1 MVFLDKLK
9 SLSETY
15 AMVEEKLGIRRFIQ
29 YSLFILAM
37 YATFNFNS
45 IVENIIKI
53 QTEIKKKEHEERLS
67 MRDGLMSELNPLLVE
82 LRSRSGASRVLYF
95 EYHNSTENFVG
106 IPFKFANLV
115 LFNQA
120 YGCPD
125 FDVYNYRDIN
135 SGLISRI
142 YGDLKKNEIIINK
155 GKAEDIEFYTK
166 YPEIHEFF
174 SSKDGSVQQVF
185 VNLPGVN
192 FPVGMIV
199 LEWVDENEKIN
210 SDSEWKRITSVI
222 TDELPRINA
231 LISKY
236 TP

>member
-1 MVFLDKLK
+1 MAFLDKLK

-45 IVENIIKI
+45 IVENVIKI

-106 IPFKFANLV
+106 IPFKYANLV
-115 LFNQA
+115 LFNQS

-125 FDVYNYRDIN
+125 FDVYSYRDIN
-135 SGLISRI
+135 SGLISGI

-155 GKAEDIEFYTK
+155 GRAGDIEFYAK

-199 LEWVDENEKIN
+199 LEWVDENEKIS
-210 SDSEWKRITSVI
+210 SDLEWKRITSVI

>member
-155 GKAEDIEFYTK
+155 GRAEDIEFYTK

>member
-1 MVFLDKLK
+1 MAFLDKLK

-53 QTEIKKKEHEERLS
+53 QTEIKKKEHEERLN

-155 GKAEDIEFYTK
+155 GRAEDIEFYTK

>member
-1 MVFLDKLK
+1 MAFLDKLK

-155 GKAEDIEFYTK
+155 GRAEDIEFYTK

-199 LEWVDENEKIN
+199 LEWVDENEKIS
-210 SDSEWKRITSVI
+210 SDSEWKRVTSVI

>member
-1 MVFLDKLK
+1 MAFLDKLK

-45 IVENIIKI
+45 IVENVIKI

-106 IPFKFANLV
+106 IPFKYANLV
-115 LFNQA
+115 LFNQS

-125 FDVYNYRDIN
+125 FDVYSYRDIN
-135 SGLISRI
+135 SGLISGI

-155 GKAEDIEFYTK
+155 GRAGDIEFYTK

-199 LEWVDENEKIN
+199 LEWVDENEKIS

-222 TDELPRINA
+222 TAELPRINA